1 MPRMQLRRTPGERC
15 TSHVHSHADPLRHA
29 QGAMGQN
36 EEMCGIAGYIAPGH
50 PETADTRARIM
61 TDALARR
68 GPDSSGIA
76 KWPDVVL
83 GHRRLAILDLSPA
96 GHQPMI
102 SEDGEIGLVF
112 NGCIYNFLE
121 LRRELEDRGHAFRSH
136 TDTEVLLAGYR
147 EWGAEQLARRL
158 RGMYAFGIWDEL
170 RRKLTLVR
178 DRMGVKPLVWWA
190 HNGEIAFASTLD
202 ALRAAGLG
210 GETDPEAVLEFLEY
224 GFVSEERC
232 IWKGFRKLPPAT
244 ILEWSDGQVREQ
256 TYWTLDHSERNDIG
270 FEDAVAETE
279 RLMVEA
285 VQLRLCA
292 DVPIGALLSGGIDSG
307 LVCWAMAQANAQIRA
322 FTVGTPGD
330 PSDESEAAG
339 QTAKQLGIRHEI
351 VELPEAGPMLDT
363 LVAGFSE
370 PFASQS
376 ALALLRVAQAIK
388 PHATVLL
395 TGDGGDD
402 VFFGYPFFKNAWMA
416 QRIARHLPNG
426 SGQLWS
432 ALRRLVPGAGALRR
446 MRSFLDFATGGLG
459 AYARVHDGL
468 PYFEQRSMLGER
480 LGLKRLDQ
488 RDIPVSLDSAR
499 RLLPDLFAFH
509 RKMHFTSE
517 FLPKVDGAT
526 MYYALEAR
534 SPFLDHRIWEFAA
547 RLPAAVRLY
556 DGTLK
561 AVLREI
567 ARRRLGPAVAERKKQ
582 GFTVP
587 AERWLAQRWMPA
599 LAALKGTTRLEQEGW
614 IQPGVL
620 VSVVENAV
628 RKQWVP
634 HQLWY
639 LLVLEQWLRK
649 NAAVRGLT
657 R

>member
-1 MPRMQLRRTPGERC
+1 
-15 TSHVHSHADPLRHA
+15 
-29 QGAMGQN
+29 MGQN
-36 EEMCGIAGYIAPGH
+36 EEMCGIAGYIAPGD
-50 PETADTRARIM
+50 PETAETRARSM
-61 TDALARR
+61 TDALSRR

-76 KWPDVVL
+76 SWPDVVL

-147 EWGAEQLARRL
+147 EWGIEALARRL
-158 RGMYAFGIWDEL
+158 RGMFAFAIWDEP

-178 DRMGVKPLVWWA
+178 DRLGVKPLVWWA
-190 HNGEIAFASTLD
+190 QNGELAFASTLE
-202 ALRAAGLG
+202 ALHAAGLG
-210 GETDPEAVLEFLEY
+210 GQTDEEAVLEFLEY
-224 GFVSEERC
+224 GFVTDERC
-232 IWKGFRKLPPAT
+232 IWRGFHKLPPAT
-244 ILEWSDGQVREQ
+244 ILEWSGGKVREQ
-256 TYWTLDHSERNDIG
+256 TYWTLDQSERNDIG
-270 FEDAVAETE
+270 FEDAVVETE
-279 RLMVEA
+279 RLIVES
-285 VQLRLCA
+285 VRLRLCA

-330 PSDESEAAG
+330 PSDESEAAWK
-339 QTAKQLGIRHEI
+339 TATQLGIRHEV
-351 VELPEAGPMLDT
+351 VELPETGPMLDT

-416 QRIARHLPNG
+416 QRFSRSLPSG
-426 SGQLWS
+426 SGQVWS
-432 ALRRLVPGAGALRR
+432 ALRGLVPAAGPLRR
-446 MRSFLDFATGGLG
+446 MRSFLDFSTGGLG

-468 PYFEQRSMLGER
+468 PYFEQHSLLGER
-480 LGLKRLDQ
+480 LRPKQLDQ
-488 RDIPVSLDSAR
+488 RHIPVSLDSAR
-499 RLLPDLFAFH
+499 RLLPDVFAFH

-517 FLPKVDGAT
+517 FMPKVDGAT

-534 SPFLDHRIWEFAA
+534 SPFLDQKLWEFAA
-547 RLPAAVRLY
+547 RLPAGVRLH

-561 AVLREI
+561 AVPREI
-567 ARRRLGPAVAERKKQ
+567 ARRRLGADVADRKKQ

-587 AERWLAQRWMPA
+587 AERWLAQKWLPA
-599 LAALKGTTRLEQEGW
+599 MAALEGTTRLEQEGW
-614 IQPGVL
+614 IRPGVL
-620 VSVVENAV
+620 GPVVKNAV
-628 RKQWVP
+628 REQWVP
-634 HQLWY
+634 HQLWF
-639 LLVLEQWLRK
+639 LLVLEHWLQK
-649 NAAVRGLT
+649 ND
-657 R
+657 